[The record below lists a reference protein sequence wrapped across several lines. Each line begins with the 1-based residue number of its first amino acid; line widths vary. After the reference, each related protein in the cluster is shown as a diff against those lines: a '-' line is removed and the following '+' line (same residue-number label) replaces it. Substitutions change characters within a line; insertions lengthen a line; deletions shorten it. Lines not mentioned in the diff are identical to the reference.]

1 MEKKNESTL
10 NIEALKDKYGKL
22 YAITAT
28 LAEDD
33 DSNREVSYYFKKP
46 TALSYDRFVKTAST
60 GATKASRAFVLDAV
74 VEEQRPLLVAD
85 LEEYPALV
93 LTMSDKLLALL
104 GLSQEATVKKL

>member
-33 DSNREVSYYFKKP
+33 DSNPAGKVQKGGRCGKQAGGQLCRNGHHLFIEIAKR
-46 TALSYDRFVKTAST
+46 TYDVGQENSWN
-60 GATKASRAFVLDAV
+60 
-74 VEEQRPLLVAD
+74 P
-85 LEEYPALV
+85 YPV
-93 LTMSDKLLALL
+93 DP
-104 GLSQEATVKKL
+104 